1 MRTRTRARTDLIPSP
16 SLRSR
21 DGRALLFGLLTI
33 LLSLSTPVL
42 SVSTCAESVSIRVL
56 LWQNLPTFTLSVPP
70 DYTIHTQPAGL
81 LPIEAGHWRTVQAQ
95 ASAKK
100 IRLAEH
106 DIEVDELHLVP
117 RSEDALIYAGD
128 KLYRGSL
135 EVKWRA
141 AGLIVINTLNLEA
154 YLYGVVP
161 KETPAQWEMAA
172 LRAQAIVART
182 YALYKRTRQAN
193 RDYDVAAQY
202 IRDQHYDGYSAEHAR
217 TTQAVNET
225 QGVVLTCHGELVPAY
240 YHAESA
246 GYTENSEDVWSSPHP
261 CLRAVKTEMHPASP
275 FLQWSASISL
285 NDLRAALVKQ
295 GHAVG
300 AIRRL
305 EPIERT
311 ETGRI
316 MRLKISHKAGETI
329 IRGTDFRAL
338 LGPEVIRSTRF
349 AVQIRD
355 GRAMFNGQGWGHGV
369 GLCQWCSQGMAQLRP
384 ASSPEVRS
392 GAKREAASARF
403 PFTLPS
409 GHVKTC
415 AANRT
420 KVPNFLAI

>member
-1 MRTRTRARTDLIPSP
+1 MRTRTRARTDLIPYP
-16 SLRSR
+16 SLRSIG
-21 DGRALLFGLLTI
+21 GRALLFGI
-33 LLSLSTPVL
+33 LATVLSLPIP
-42 SVSTCAESVSIRVL
+42 AESASIRVL
-56 LWQNLPTFTLSVPP
+56 LLQNLPTFALSVPP
-70 DYTIHTQPAGL
+70 DYAIHTQPAGL
-81 LPIEAGHWRTVQAQ
+81 LPTEAGHWRTFQAQ
-95 ASAKK
+95 ASAKN
-100 IRLAEH
+100 IRIAAH

-117 RSEDALIYAGD
+117 RSYDAVIHAGN

-141 AGLIVINTLNLEA
+141 TGLIVINTLNLEA

-161 KETPAQWEMAA
+161 KETPVQWEMAA

-202 IRDQHYDGYSAEHAR
+202 IRDQHYDGYGAEHAR

-225 QGVVLTCHGELVPAY
+225 QGVVLTCHGELIPAY

-246 GYTENSEDVWSSPHP
+246 GYTENSEHVWSSPHP
-261 CLRAVKTEMHPASP
+261 CLRAVKAQMHPASP
-275 FLQWSASISL
+275 FLQWSASIAL
-285 NDLRAALVKQ
+285 HDLRAALVKQ
-295 GHAVG
+295 GYAVG

-316 MRLKISHKAGETI
+316 TRLKISHKAGETI
-329 IRGTDFRAL
+329 IRGTDFRLL

-349 AVQIRD
+349 TVQVRD

-369 GLCQWCSQGMAQLRP
+369 GLCQWCSQGMAQLGYDHE
-384 ASSPEVRS
+384 AILSHYYQ
-392 GAKREAASARF
+392 GAKLS
-403 PFTLPS
+403 S
-409 GHVKTC
+409 YQ
-415 AANRT
+415 
-420 KVPNFLAI
+420 